1 MVAESILCIRSLWGS
16 LLNAELLRIIKTLNT
31 KFLVRAVIVILALTA
46 IALTIISLLLP
57 YLLPRGPSFG
67 PTPLPPTILAPRG
80 ELPSGLVGLEEWSQA
95 HGQAYELIGSGFLL
109 RLSESEVVGVTTA
122 HSVWMLG
129 TPNNSLERIA
139 FHIAGQDTYVAE
151 FDTLYGQPGV
161 AFKNLNLAMDY
172 VLLKLDQPIDESL
185 ALTPDPRGAPQPGE
199 RVALFSGLG
208 DGQGGRRELA
218 GTVQSVDAQGIWVVM
233 DEVFDPGRM
242 SGSPLISQH
251 TGQVIG
257 MAIAATYQGDRLYIG
272 FHPIGNII
280 RIAAAANQFPKIAE
294 YRR

>member
-1 MVAESILCIRSLWGS
+1 M
-16 LLNAELLRIIKTLNT
+16 NT
-31 KFLVRAVIVILALTA
+31 KFLARALIVILALTA
-46 IALTIISLLLP
+46 IILTVISLLLP
-57 YLLPRGPSFG
+57 RIRPRGPSFG
-67 PTPLPPTILAPRG
+67 PTPQPPIILAAYG
-80 ELPSGLVGLEEWSQA
+80 ELPSGVVGLEEWTHTQ
-95 HGQAYELIGSGFLL
+95 GQAYELSGSGFFL
-109 RLSESEVVGVTTA
+109 RVSQAEIVGVTTA

-139 FHIAGQDTYVAE
+139 FHIAGQDNYLAE
-151 FDTLYGQPGV
+151 FDTLYGPPGTPL
-161 AFKNLNLAMDY
+161 KGLELARDY
-172 VLLKLDQPIDESL
+172 VLLKLNQPIDESL

-199 RVALFSGLG
+199 RVSLFSGLG

-218 GTVQSVDAQGIWVVM
+218 GTVQSVEMQGIWVVM
-233 DEVFDPGRM
+233 DDSFDPGRM

-251 TGQVIG
+251 TGQVVG

-272 FHPIGNII
+272 FHPIGNIV